1 MAVNKVD
8 YFGET
13 LIDISDST
21 VSPSNLLYGTVA
33 YNAEGEKITGAVIT
47 APIDS
52 GLTQSGAA
60 ADAKVVG
67 DRLGGSSNVRFEI
80 IGGEPY
86 IVYNE

>member
-8 YFGET
+8 YFGNT

-21 VSPSNLLYGTVA
+21 VSPSNLLDGTVA
-33 YNAEGEKITGAVIT
+33 YNAAGEKIIGAVVT

-52 GLTQSGAA
+52 TLTISGAA

-67 DRLGGSSNVRFEI
+67 DRLGGSNNVRFEI

-86 IVYNE
+86 IIYDE